1 MKQYA
6 FRLIIGLLTFAIG
19 LISTTLL
26 PGSRFNAV
34 SNGKAE
40 QEILQV
46 EREYIQAHLHR
57 DTAALDNILADEF
70 TFKSRR
76 RIETKAQRLSLLE
89 TPDFGFEAVNTSN
102 VQVEVNGDSATVT
115 GEAYTVSFQYDEKVI
130 SPEYRFT
137 RQYEKRDGRWQIV
150 RVRVGR

>member
-1 MKQYA
+1 MKHHA
-6 FRLIIGLLTFAIG
+6 FRLVVALVTFAIG

-34 SNGKAE
+34 SNGKVE
-40 QEILQV
+40 QEVLQV
-46 EREYIQAHLHR
+46 EREYIQAHLNR

-70 TFKSRR
+70 TFRSRR
-76 RIETKAQRLSLLE
+76 RIETKAQRLALLE
-89 TPDFGFEAVNTSN
+89 SPGFGFEAIKTSN
-102 VQVEVNGDSATVT
+102 VEVEVNGDSAKVT
-115 GEAYTVSFQYDEKVI
+115 GEAYTVSFHYDLEST
-130 SPEYRFT
+130 SPVYRFN